1 MATTYNKNG
10 QNGTGGGGA
19 GSSSWSQ
26 SGGTGGG
33 GLVVIQYPAP
43 SPYFAGGTVTSDGTT
58 VTHVFDTPGNFS
70 LSPLS

>member
-1 MATTYNKNG
+1 MATYDKNG

-26 SGGTGGG
+26 SGGSGGCG
-33 GLVVIQYPAP
+33 IVVVQYKAP
-43 SPYFAGGTVTSDGTT
+43 VPYFVGGQITSDGTT
-58 VTHVFDTPGNFS
+58 VTHVFNSAGNFS